1 MNRRSQLPFEDPAAL
16 RAALLRHARADGPS
30 ERTRRRVLEG
40 VAAAGVSVGAGLLAT
55 ATVEQG
61 AAVSTGKV
69 GSLVVAKWVLSGA
82 LAATAALGVREA
94 VIDDRAERAPAVRT
108 FASGERA
115 PGQRR
120 ENRAPTAVI
129 ANPDEAATRLEPV
142 EVPAA
147 VAPKTPPI
155 SAALPTETPT
165 RSAPPVTARSGE
177 PKKGLSP
184 LATTAKPRPE
194 EAPAM
199 LPRADSATAQLSQE
213 VALLEKTR
221 AQLAHQAP
229 LAALDVLADYDRFFA
244 PGALKIEATAL
255 RVEAL
260 AAAGQGREA
269 ERLGRAF
276 LAAHPANPM
285 AHRVRAILA
294 LLEKAPS
301 RP

>member
-1 MNRRSQLPFEDPAAL
+1 MNRRSQLPFEDAAAL

-40 VAAAGVSVGAGLLAT
+40 VAAAGVSVGAGMLAT

-61 AAVSTGKV
+61 AALSTGKV

-94 VIDDRAERAPAVRT
+94 VIDAPAERAPAART
-108 FASGERA
+108 FGERA
-115 PGQRR
+115 PGHRHD
-120 ENRAPTAVI
+120 NRAPTAVI
-129 ANPDEAATRLEPV
+129 ASPDEAASRLEPV
-142 EVPAA
+142 EVPAP

-155 SAALPTETPT
+155 SAALPAETPA
-165 RSAPPVTARSGE
+165 RLAPSIAARTAE
-177 PKKGLSP
+177 PIKRLSP
-184 LATTAKPRPE
+184 SATTAKPPPE

-199 LPRADSATAQLSQE
+199 LPRADSAAAQLSHE

-229 LAALDVLADYDRFFA
+229 LAALDVLADYERTFA
-244 PGALKIEATAL
+244 AGALKIEATAL
-255 RVEAL
+255 RIEAL

-276 LAAHPANPM
+276 LAAHSANPM
-285 AHRVRAILA
+285 AHRVRAILV

>member
-1 MNRRSQLPFEDPAAL
+1 MNRSQLPFEDPAAL

-30 ERTRRRVLEG
+30 ERTRRRVLES

-94 VIDDRAERAPAVRT
+94 VIDEPAERAPAVRT
-108 FASGERA
+108 FATGERA
-115 PGQRR
+115 PGQR
-120 ENRAPTAVI
+120 ENRSPTAVI
-129 ANPDEAATRLEPV
+129 ASPDEAAPRLVPV
-142 EVPAA
+142 EAPAP
-147 VAPKTPPI
+147 VATKTPPV
-155 SAALPTETPT
+155 SASLPAEAPARSAHPVAARSTEPTE
-165 RSAPPVTARSGE
+165 
-177 PKKGLSP
+177 GLSP
-184 LATTAKPRPE
+184 FATTAKPRQD

-229 LAALDVLADYDRFFA
+229 LAALDVLADYERLFA
-244 PGALKIEATAL
+244 AGALKIEATAL

-285 AHRVRAILA
+285 AHRVRAILV